1 MDPPTKKKRCP
12 KGTRINK
19 QGECIQER
27 SGRTLF
33 GRISNNI
40 PENDVGVCRNIA
52 HAPAPIQELIVDQDG
67 RVGTKVRASYVPTG
81 SPGLLCPL
89 GDQRSL
95 CGRATLAE
103 DIEEPIQSVISVPG
117 HAVTKKKRCPKGTR
131 INKQGECVGKG
142 TEVLP
147 PSSISVVPSE
157 TFVTKKNITK
167 KIRPRSKNPILS
179 IIHEQVETPVEKS
192 AEEPTEEIKGIGA
205 LYPTL
210 DDPNFNIKIAQ
221 RKEFFDTRYDGTIA
235 DLKTQSDRA
244 CKSEFELLPHQLF
257 IKNFLSMQTPYSSI
271 LLNWGLGASKTC
283 GAIGIAE
290 EMRAY
295 MKQIGMNKRIL
306 ILASPNVLDNFRLQL
321 FDETK
326 LKLENGVWN
335 ISSCV
340 GNSILNEL
348 NPTHLKDLNKARL
361 IANVHAIIKTYYD
374 FKGYLKFSNEVANAL
389 KPYQEGDPR
398 YNRKIQSMFNDHL
411 IVIDEVHNIRQTRD
425 NDNLTTAN
433 YLYRITKRAQNLR
446 FVMLSAT
453 PMYNSYKE
461 IIWLTNLMN
470 ANDGRSEITV
480 DQIFTSTGEFVKPSD
495 QDELVGEELLRQ
507 KLTGYVSYV
516 RGENPY
522 TFPYRIYRSN
532 VVDESDQPSDKSN
545 KPEPKYPPLYLKPL
559 GDLQERVYNRV
570 MDQIRGS
577 FVAATSESN
586 ENDASVSSSENESD
600 DDVIMHGLD
609 TLDNIGYEK
618 LRAPIQALNIVYG
631 DISTKMDQEAQKGFM
646 EIETL
651 IGRPGLLTVMD
662 VSKDG
667 RFKYRTGATRIF
679 DPEHL
684 EKYSRKMTTILELI
698 ANSTGIVL
706 VYSEFIDAGIVPM
719 ALALESAGFTRYAGG
734 RHKNQPLMVDHTVD
748 KTKGTYAMITG
759 NKLYSPHNKEE
770 LEALTSSDNKNGE
783 RIRVV
788 LISKAGAE
796 GLDFKN
802 IRQIHIMEPWFNM
815 SRIEQIIGRGVRNSS
830 HCQLPF
836 EERNVEIYMHA
847 TKNHGTAQ
855 NQTVDMHL
863 YELAFKKA
871 KQIGRVSRL
880 IKESSVDC
888 ILNRGQ
894 HNFTV
899 ENLAT
904 IESNKVIHIH
914 SSHGDMEYSVGDRP
928 YTAICD
934 YLDTCPS
941 KCKPDVES
949 ESELKGDVRY
959 TYSTDYVHTNRIRI
973 VERIRQLFQ
982 KQTYYPIDDLVRA
995 IQGQRFYP
1003 IEQIYASLT
1012 YLIENRNEFLVDSIG
1027 RLGNLINR
1035 GEIYAFQPVE
1045 ISDEGSSIFDRTF
1058 PVEYKIPKIRMQLR
1072 NKFVVEHKELEG
1084 VPKEDDNIRFE
1095 GEKGAVLPSSV
1106 SYKSIIEEIKRNIVS
1121 ITEGRE
1127 VEKETEQEKDK
1138 LTKSKKPTFK
1148 RLQTIMIGNRMVPQQ
1163 QWTDYMHVG
1172 GIINSMDELFD
1183 MDRETI
1189 QRYMI
1194 HHAVDALPLAS
1205 KLALASSEEKS
1216 DSEDEIEAEIQ
1227 KYIGRRIHRIKGVL
1241 GAGENGME
1249 YIILPNETQTISIFK
1264 RVDGVWSEAEY
1275 SDIQIVKQKIID
1287 PIHDSLDPLTQHV
1300 GLLVGFFVVETL
1312 KEAASPSIFKVK
1324 DYTKITS
1331 SGNAKGENIKK
1342 AGKKRAIEVLKIGLR
1357 LLDLDKR
1364 PVVAKQD
1371 FDTPQYG
1378 QGGICMMVELLLRH
1392 SREHVTSKTKVK
1404 KMYLTPEEAVIV
1416 KIMSDKM
1423 KK

>member
-1 MDPPTKKKRCP
+1 MDPPVPLKKKRCP

-19 QGECIQER
+19 QGECIA
-27 SGRTLF
+27 F
-33 GRISNNI
+33 
-40 PENDVGVCRNIA
+40 
-52 HAPAPIQELIVDQDG
+52 APAAPIEKIM
-67 RVGTKVRASYVPTG
+67 
-81 SPGLLCPL
+81 
-89 GDQRSL
+89 
-95 CGRATLAE
+95 
-103 DIEEPIQSVISVPG
+103 EEPTENRVEVPSR
-117 HAVTKKKRCPKGTR
+117 AVTKKKRCPKGTR
-131 INKQGECVGKG
+131 VNKQGEC
-142 TEVLP
+142 
-147 PSSISVVPSE
+147 ISVNEPPAPPDFS
-157 TFVTKKNITK
+157 KNNITK
-167 KIRPRSKNPILS
+167 KIRPTKAKKPIV
-179 IIHEQVETPVEKS
+179 I
-192 AEEPTEEIKGIGA
+192 EEPIDGMDA

-235 DLKTQSDRA
+235 DLKTQSDKA
-244 CKSEFELLPHQLF
+244 CKAEFELLPHQLF

-326 LKLENGVWN
+326 LKLENGLWN
-335 ISSCV
+335 IQSCV

-348 NPTHLKDLNKARL
+348 NPTHLKDLNKSRL
-361 IANVHAIIKTYYD
+361 VANVNAIIKTYYD

-389 KPYQEGDPR
+389 AQYKEGDSR
-398 YNRKIQSMFNDHL
+398 YIRKLQSMFNDHL

-425 NDNLTTAN
+425 NANLTTAN
-433 YLYRITKRAQNLR
+433 YLYRIAKYAKNLR
-446 FVMLSAT
+446 FVLLSAT

-470 ANDGRSEITV
+470 VNDGRTEITS
-480 DQIFTSTGEFVKPSD
+480 DQVFTSTGEFVKPTD
-495 QDELVGEELLRQ
+495 PDELVGEELLRR

-532 VVDESDQPSDKSN
+532 VVDEAEPKKTDKPYDKSDK
-545 KPEPKYPPLYLKPL
+545 PVHKYPPLYVKPL
-559 GDLQERVYNRV
+559 GDLQERVYHRV
-570 MDQIRGS
+570 MEQIRGS
-577 FVAATSESN
+577 FVAAISEAGS
-586 ENDASVSSSENESD
+586 SVSSDND
-600 DDVIMHGLD
+600 DDVIMQGLE

-631 DISTKMDQEAQKGFM
+631 DLCILRRTTKGSPEEYGDIPEKNNDEQGTEKPDVQNIEA
-646 EIETL
+646 L
-651 IGRPGLLTVMD
+651 IGRPGLLSIME
-662 VSKDG
+662 VSKEG
-667 RFKYRTGATRIF
+667 RFAYRSGATHIF
-679 DPEHL
+679 DPAHL
-684 EKYSRKMTTILELI
+684 VKYSHKMATILELI

-706 VYSEFIDAGIVPM
+706 IYSEFIDAGIVPM
-719 ALALESAGFTRYAGG
+719 ALALESTGFTRYAGG
-734 RHKNQPLMVDHTVD
+734 RHKNQPLLASHSG
-748 KTKGTYAMITG
+748 KGAETYAMITG

-770 LEALTSSDNKNGE
+770 LEALTSPDNKHGE

-847 TKNHGTAQ
+847 TKVAGS
-855 NQTVDMHL
+855 VDMHL

-899 ENLAT
+899 EQLAT
-904 IESNKVIHIH
+904 IDSNKVIHIH

-941 KCKPDVES
+941 KCKPDVDS
-949 ESELKGDVRY
+949 ESDLKGDVRY

-982 KQTYYPIDDLVRA
+982 KQVYYPMDELVKA
-995 IQGQRFYP
+995 IQTQRFYP

-1012 YLIENRNEFLVDSIG
+1012 YLIENRNEFLVDSMG

-1072 NKFVVEHKELEG
+1072 NKFEERETKADDHVVRYSEKEGPVVTES
-1084 VPKEDDNIRFE
+1084 
-1095 GEKGAVLPSSV
+1095 ASA
-1106 SYKSIIEEIKRNIVS
+1106 SYQSIVDEIKRNIAS
-1121 ITEGRE
+1121 IMEGRE
-1127 VEKETEQEKDK
+1127 ETEEAENPIKSVKKAVKDA
-1138 LTKSKKPTFK
+1138 K
-1148 RLQTIMIGNRMVPQQ
+1148 RLQTLMIGNRMVPQQ

-1172 GIINSMDELFD
+1172 GIVPAMEEVFD
-1183 MDRETI
+1183 MDFATI
-1189 QRYMI
+1189 RRYMI
-1194 HHAVDALPLAS
+1194 HHAVDALPMKS
-1205 KLALASSEEKS
+1205 KLALTTITKNLQSM
-1216 DSEDEIEAEIQ
+1216 EDEVEDEIQ
-1227 KYIGRRIHRIKGVL
+1227 KYLGRRIHRIKGVL
-1241 GAGENGME
+1241 GAGEAGAE
-1249 YIILPNETQTISIFK
+1249 YIILPNETLTISIFK
-1264 RVDGVWSEAEY
+1264 RVDKEWSEGCKPSTTNSPGCKAPRGVWSEAEY
-1275 SDIQIVKQKIID
+1275 SDIQIVKQHVID
-1287 PIHDSLDPLTQHV
+1287 PIHNSFDPLTQHV
-1300 GLLVGFFVVETL
+1300 ALLVGFFVVENL
-1312 KEAASPSIFKVK
+1312 KEASSPSIFKVK
-1324 DYTKITS
+1324 DYTKITT
-1331 SGNAKGENIKK
+1331 SGNAKGEDLKK
-1342 AGKKRAIEVLKIGLR
+1342 AGKKRAIQLLKIALR

-1378 QGGICMMVELLLRH
+1378 QGGICMMVELLMRH
-1392 SREHVTSKTKVK
+1392 SREHVTDKTKLK
-1404 KMYLTPEEAVIV
+1404 KLYLTPEEAVIV

>member
-1 MDPPTKKKRCP
+1 MDPPDMPLKKKRCP
-12 KGTRINK
+12 KGTRVNK
-19 QGECIQER
+19 QGECI
-27 SGRTLF
+27 
-33 GRISNNI
+33 
-40 PENDVGVCRNIA
+40 
-52 HAPAPIQELIVDQDG
+52 
-67 RVGTKVRASYVPTG
+67 
-81 SPGLLCPL
+81 
-89 GDQRSL
+89 
-95 CGRATLAE
+95 
-103 DIEEPIQSVISVPG
+103 SV
-117 HAVTKKKRCPKGTR
+117 
-131 INKQGECVGKG
+131 NE
-142 TEVLP
+142 LP
-147 PSSISVVPSE
+147 PPDFS
-157 TFVTKKNITK
+157 KNNITK
-167 KIRPRSKNPILS
+167 KIRPTKAKEAIVIQEPID
-179 IIHEQVETPVEKS
+179 
-192 AEEPTEEIKGIGA
+192 GMNA

-235 DLKTQSDRA
+235 DLKTQSDKA
-244 CKSEFELLPHQLF
+244 CKAEFELFPHQLF

-306 ILASPNVLDNFRLQL
+306 ILAYPNVLDNFRLQL

-326 LKLENGVWN
+326 LKLENGLWN
-335 ISSCV
+335 IQSCV

-348 NPTHLKDLNKARL
+348 NPTHLKDLNKSRL
-361 IANVHAIIKTYYD
+361 VANVNAIIKTYYD

-389 KPYQEGDPR
+389 AQYKEGDSR
-398 YNRKIQSMFNDHL
+398 YIRKLQSMFNDHL

-425 NDNLTTAN
+425 NANLTTAN
-433 YLYRITKRAQNLR
+433 YLYRIAKYANNLR
-446 FVMLSAT
+446 FVLLSAT

-470 ANDGRSEITV
+470 VNDGRSEINT
-480 DQIFTSTGEFVKPSD
+480 DQVFTSTGEFVKPTD
-495 QDELVGEELLRQ
+495 PDELVGEELLRR

-532 VVDESDQPSDKSN
+532 VLEESYKSS
-545 KPEPKYPPLYLKPL
+545 PKYPPLYVNPL
-559 GDLQERVYNRV
+559 GDLQERVYHRV
-570 MDQIRGS
+570 MEQIRGS
-577 FVAATSESN
+577 FVAAISEAGS
-586 ENDASVSSSENESD
+586 SVSNDND
-600 DDVIMHGLD
+600 DDIIMQGLD

-631 DISTKMDQEAQKGFM
+631 DVSTKKQEEPTEEKEVQSNVEA
-646 EIETL
+646 L
-651 IGRPGLLTVMD
+651 IGRPGLLSIME
-662 VSKDG
+662 VSKNG
-667 RFKYRTGATRIF
+667 RFTYRSGATHIF
-679 DPEHL
+679 DPAHL
-684 EKYSRKMTTILELI
+684 VKYSHKMATILELI

-706 VYSEFIDAGIVPM
+706 IYSEFIDAGIVPM
-719 ALALESAGFTRYAGG
+719 ALALESSGFTRYVGG
-734 RHKNQPLMVDHTVD
+734 RHKNLPLLTSHSG
-748 KTKGTYAMITG
+748 KGAETYAMITG

-770 LEALTSSDNKNGE
+770 LEALTSPDNKHGE

-847 TKNHGTAQ
+847 TKVPGS
-855 NQTVDMHL
+855 VDMHL

-894 HNFTV
+894 YNFTV
-899 ENLAT
+899 EQLAT
-904 IESNKVIHIH
+904 IDSNKVIHIH

-941 KCKPDVES
+941 KCKPDVDS
-949 ESELKGDVRY
+949 ESDLKGDIRY

-982 KQTYYPIDDLVRA
+982 KQVYYPMDELVKA

-1012 YLIENRNEFLVDSIG
+1012 YLIENRNEFLVDSMG

-1058 PVEYKIPKIRMQLR
+1058 PVEYNIPKIRMQLR
-1072 NKFVVEHKELEG
+1072 NKFEEREAKADDHIVRYSEKEGHVVTES
-1084 VPKEDDNIRFE
+1084 
-1095 GEKGAVLPSSV
+1095 A
-1106 SYKSIIEEIKRNIVS
+1106 SYQSIVDEIKRNIAS
-1121 ITEGRE
+1121 IMEGRE
-1127 VEKETEQEKDK
+1127 TEGEENPI
-1138 LTKSKKPTFK
+1138 KSAKKAVK
-1148 RLQTIMIGNRMVPQQ
+1148 RIQTIMTGNRMVPQQ

-1172 GIINSMDELFD
+1172 GIVPAMEEVFD
-1183 MDRETI
+1183 MDFATI
-1189 QRYMI
+1189 RRYMI
-1194 HHAVDALPLAS
+1194 HHAVDALPMKS
-1205 KLALASSEEKS
+1205 KLGLATMTKNLQSV
-1216 DSEDEIEAEIQ
+1216 EDVVEDEIQ

-1241 GAGENGME
+1241 GAGEAGAE
-1249 YIILPNETQTISIFK
+1249 YIILPNETLTISIFK
-1264 RVDGVWSEAEY
+1264 RVEGVWTEAEY
-1275 SDIQIVKQKIID
+1275 SDIQIVKQHMID
-1287 PIHDSLDPLTQHV
+1287 PIHNSFDPLAQHV
-1300 GLLVGFFVVETL
+1300 ALLVGFFVVQTPKETS
-1312 KEAASPSIFKVK
+1312 SPLIFKVK
-1324 DYTKITS
+1324 DYTKITT
-1331 SGNAKGENIKK
+1331 SGNAKGEDLKK
-1342 AGKKRAIEVLKIGLR
+1342 AGKKRAIQLLKIALR

-1364 PVVAKQD
+1364 SEVAKQD

-1392 SREHVTSKTKVK
+1392 SRERVTDKTKSK
-1404 KMYLTPEEAVIV
+1404 KLYLSPEEAVIV

>member
-1 MDPPTKKKRCP
+1 MDPPVPLKKKRCP

-19 QGECIQER
+19 QGECVPVQ
-27 SGRTLF
+27 
-33 GRISNNI
+33 
-40 PENDVGVCRNIA
+40 V
-52 HAPAPIQELIVDQDG
+52 PIQ
-67 RVGTKVRASYVPTG
+67 KM
-81 SPGLLCPL
+81 
-89 GDQRSL
+89 
-95 CGRATLAE
+95 
-103 DIEEPIQSVISVPG
+103 IEEPTENPIENMIEPPSR
-117 HAVTKKKRCPKGTR
+117 AVTKKKRCPKGTR

-142 TEVLP
+142 TDKGTEVAVVLP
-147 PSSISVVPSE
+147 VSA
-157 TFVTKKNITK
+157 TKMNVTK
-167 KIRPRSKNPILS
+167 KIRPTQAKESLLTIR
-179 IIHEQVETPVEKS
+179 
-192 AEEPTEEIKGIGA
+192 EPTEEPIEGIGA

-306 ILASPNVLDNFRLQL
+306 ILAYPNVLDNFRLQL

-326 LKLENGVWN
+326 LKLENGLWN

-348 NPTHLKDLNKARL
+348 NPTHLKDLNKSRL
-361 IANVHAIIKTYYD
+361 VANVNAIIKTYYD

-389 KPYQEGDPR
+389 AQHKEGDPR
-398 YNRKIQSMFNDHL
+398 YIRKIQSMFNDHL

-425 NDNLTTAN
+425 NANLTTAN
-433 YLYRITKRAQNLR
+433 YLYRIAKYAKNLR
-446 FVMLSAT
+446 FVLLSAT

-470 ANDGRSEITV
+470 VNDGRSEITA
-480 DQIFTSTGEFVKPSD
+480 DQVFTSTGEFVKPTD
-495 QDELVGEELLRQ
+495 RDELVGEELLRR

-532 VVDESDQPSDKSN
+532 VSEESDTKKPSDKSE
-545 KPEPKYPPLYLKPL
+545 KPVPKYPPLYVNPL
-559 GDLQERVYNRV
+559 GELQERVYHRV
-570 MDQIRGS
+570 MEQIRGS
-577 FVAATSESN
+577 FVAAISEAGS
-586 ENDASVSSSENESD
+586 SVSSVSSDD
-600 DDVIMHGLD
+600 DDVIMQGLE

-631 DISTKMDQEAQKGFM
+631 DIPEKNNEESGTEKPDVQNIEA
-646 EIETL
+646 L
-651 IGRPGLLTVMD
+651 IGRPGLLSIME
-662 VSKDG
+662 VSKEG
-667 RFKYRTGATRIF
+667 RFAYRTGATHLF
-679 DPEHL
+679 DPAHL
-684 EKYSRKMTTILELI
+684 VKYSHKMATILELI

-706 VYSEFIDAGIVPM
+706 IYSEFIDAGIVPM

-734 RHKNQPLMVDHTVD
+734 RHKNLPLLSSHTID
-748 KTKGTYAMITG
+748 KKHGTYAMITG

-770 LEALTSSDNKNGE
+770 LEALTSPDNKHGE

-847 TKNHGTAQ
+847 TTVPGS
-855 NQTVDMHL
+855 VDMHL

-871 KQIGRVSRL
+871 KQIGQVSRL

-899 ENLAT
+899 EQLAT
-904 IESNKVIHIH
+904 IDSNKVIHIH

-941 KCKPDVES
+941 KCKPDVDS

-982 KQTYYPIDDLVRA
+982 KQVYYPMDDLVKA
-995 IQGQRFYP
+995 IQTQRFYP
-1003 IEQIYASLT
+1003 IEQIYAALT
-1012 YLIENRNEFLVDSIG
+1012 YLIENRNEFLVDSMG

-1072 NKFVVEHKELEG
+1072 NKFEMEHKEHKEHKEREKEG
-1084 VPKEDDNIRFE
+1084 PGEAASASYQSIVDEIR
-1095 GEKGAVLPSSV
+1095 
-1106 SYKSIIEEIKRNIVS
+1106 RNIVS
-1121 ITEGRE
+1121 ILEGRE
-1127 VEKETEQEKDK
+1127 ETEGAENPIKPAKKSVKET
-1138 LTKSKKPTFK
+1138 K
-1148 RLQTIMIGNRMVPQQ
+1148 RLQTLMIGNRMIPQQ

-1172 GIINSMDELFD
+1172 GIVPAMEELFD
-1183 MDRETI
+1183 MDFATI
-1189 QRYMI
+1189 RRYMI
-1194 HHAVDALPLAS
+1194 HHAVDALPMKS
-1205 KLALASSEEKS
+1205 KLALTAKHRGARDEV
-1216 DSEDEIEAEIQ
+1216 EDEIEEEIQ
-1227 KYIGRRIHRIKGVL
+1227 KYLGRRIHRIKGVL
-1241 GAGENGME
+1241 GAGEAGVE
-1249 YIILPNETQTISIFK
+1249 YIILPNETLTISIFK
-1264 RVDGVWSEAEY
+1264 RVDNVWTEAEY
-1275 SDIQIVKQKIID
+1275 SDIQVVKQHVID
-1287 PIHDSLDPLTQHV
+1287 PIHNSFDPLSQHV
-1300 GLLVGFFVVETL
+1300 ALLVGFFVVETP
-1312 KEAASPSIFKVK
+1312 KEVSSPLIFKVK

-1331 SGNAKGENIKK
+1331 SGNAVGENIKK
-1342 AGKKRAIEVLKIGLR
+1342 AGKKRAIQILKIALH
-1357 LLDLDKR
+1357 LLGLDKR
-1364 PVVAKQD
+1364 SEVGKTD

-1392 SREHVTSKTKVK
+1392 SREHLTQTKK
-1404 KMYLTPEEAVIV
+1404 LYLTPEEAVIL
-1416 KIMSDKM
+1416 KIFSKI
-1423 KK
+1423 KPN

>member
-1 MDPPTKKKRCP
+1 MDPPVPLKKKRCP
-12 KGTRINK
+12 KGTHVNK
-19 QGECIQER
+19 QGECVPTQ
-27 SGRTLF
+27 
-33 GRISNNI
+33 
-40 PENDVGVCRNIA
+40 V
-52 HAPAPIQELIVDQDG
+52 PIQKMIEE
-67 RVGTKVRASYVPTG
+67 PT
-81 SPGLLCPL
+81 
-89 GDQRSL
+89 
-95 CGRATLAE
+95 
-103 DIEEPIQSVISVPG
+103 EEPIQDIIEPQINVPSR
-117 HAVTKKKRCPKGTR
+117 AVTKKKRCPKGTR
-131 INKQGECVGKG
+131 VNKQGEC
-142 TEVLP
+142 
-147 PSSISVVPSE
+147 ISVNEPAPPVSA
-157 TFVTKKNITK
+157 TKNNITK
-167 KIRPRSKNPILS
+167 KIRPTKAKESLLTIR
-179 IIHEQVETPVEKS
+179 EPVEKP
-192 AEEPTEEIKGIGA
+192 AEEPVEGIGA

-235 DLKTQSDRA
+235 DLKTQSDKA
-244 CKSEFELLPHQLF
+244 CKAEFELLPHQLF

-306 ILASPNVLDNFRLQL
+306 ILAYPNVLDNFRLQL

-326 LKLENGVWN
+326 LKLENGLWN
-335 ISSCV
+335 IQSCV

-348 NPTHLKDLNKARL
+348 NPTHLKDLNKSRL
-361 IANVHAIIKTYYD
+361 VANVNAIIKTYYD

-389 KPYQEGDPR
+389 KPYQEGDSR
-398 YNRKIQSMFNDHL
+398 YIRKLQSMFNDHL

-425 NDNLTTAN
+425 NANLTTAN
-433 YLYRITKRAQNLR
+433 YLYRIAKYAKNLR
-446 FVMLSAT
+446 FVLLSAT

-470 ANDGRSEITV
+470 VNDGRTEITS
-480 DQIFTSTGEFVKPSD
+480 DQVFTSTGEFVKPTD
-495 QDELVGEELLRQ
+495 RDELVGEELLRR

-532 VVDESDQPSDKSN
+532 VLEESEPKKTDKPYDKSDK
-545 KPEPKYPPLYLKPL
+545 PVHKYPPLYVKPL
-559 GDLQERVYNRV
+559 GDLQERVYHRV
-570 MDQIRGS
+570 MEQIRGS
-577 FVAATSESN
+577 FVAAISEAGS
-586 ENDASVSSSENESD
+586 SVSSDND
-600 DDVIMHGLD
+600 DDVIMQGLE

-631 DISTKMDQEAQKGFM
+631 DVSEKPTEQKESGTENVEVQSNVEA
-646 EIETL
+646 L
-651 IGRPGLLTVMD
+651 IGRPGLLSIME
-662 VSKDG
+662 VSKEG
-667 RFKYRTGATRIF
+667 RFTYRSGATHIF
-679 DPEHL
+679 DPAHL
-684 EKYSRKMTTILELI
+684 VKYSHKMATILELI

-706 VYSEFIDAGIVPM
+706 IYSEFIDAGIVPM

-734 RHKNQPLMVDHTVD
+734 RHKNLPLLASHSG
-748 KTKGTYAMITG
+748 KGAETYAMITG

-770 LEALTSSDNKNGE
+770 LEALTSPDNKHGE

-847 TKNHGTAQ
+847 TKVPGS
-855 NQTVDMHL
+855 VDMHL

-871 KQIGRVSRL
+871 KQIGQVSRL

-899 ENLAT
+899 EQLAT
-904 IESNKVIHIH
+904 IDSNKVIHIH

-941 KCKPDVES
+941 KCKPDVDS
-949 ESELKGDVRY
+949 ESDLKGDVRY

-982 KQTYYPIDDLVRA
+982 KQVYYPIDELVKA
-995 IQGQRFYP
+995 IQVQRFYP

-1012 YLIENRNEFLVDSIG
+1012 YLIENRNEFLVDSMG

-1072 NKFVVEHKELEG
+1072 NKFEEERKESETKADDHVV
-1084 VPKEDDNIRFE
+1084 RY
-1095 GEKGAVLPSSV
+1095 GEKDGTGDVVGEAA
-1106 SYKSIIEEIKRNIVS
+1106 SYQSIVDEIKRNIAS
-1121 ITEGRE
+1121 IMEGRE
-1127 VEKETEQEKDK
+1127 ETEGAENPIKSVKKAVKDA
-1138 LTKSKKPTFK
+1138 K
-1148 RLQTIMIGNRMVPQQ
+1148 RLQTLMIGNRMVPQQ

-1172 GIINSMDELFD
+1172 GIVPAMEEVFD
-1183 MDRETI
+1183 MDFATI
-1189 QRYMI
+1189 RRYMI
-1194 HHAVDALPLAS
+1194 HHAVDALPMKS
-1205 KLALASSEEKS
+1205 KLALTTMTKNLQSMEDEV
-1216 DSEDEIEAEIQ
+1216 EDEIQ
-1227 KYIGRRIHRIKGVL
+1227 TYLGRRIHRIKGVL
-1241 GAGENGME
+1241 GAGEAGAE
-1249 YIILPNETQTISIFK
+1249 YIILPNETLTISIFK
-1264 RVDGVWSEAEY
+1264 RVDREWTEAEY
-1275 SDIQIVKQKIID
+1275 SDIQIVKQHVID
-1287 PIHDSLDPLTQHV
+1287 PIHHSFDPLTQHV
-1300 GLLVGFFVVETL
+1300 ALLVGFFVVQTP
-1312 KEAASPSIFKVK
+1312 KEASSPLIFKVK
-1324 DYTKITS
+1324 DYTKITT
-1331 SGNAKGENIKK
+1331 SGNAVGEDLKK
-1342 AGKKRAIEVLKIGLR
+1342 AGKKRAIQLLKIALR
-1357 LLDLDKR
+1357 ILDLDKR
-1364 PVVAKQD
+1364 SEVTKQD

-1392 SREHVTSKTKVK
+1392 SREHVTDKTKSK
-1404 KMYLTPEEAVIV
+1404 KLYLTPEEAVIV